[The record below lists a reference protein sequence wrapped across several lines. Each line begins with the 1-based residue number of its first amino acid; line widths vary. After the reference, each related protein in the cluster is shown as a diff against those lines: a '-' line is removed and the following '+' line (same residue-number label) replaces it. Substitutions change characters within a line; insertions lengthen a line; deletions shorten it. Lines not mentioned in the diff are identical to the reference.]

1 MSRHTFAVGRL
12 NPATRE
18 VQFVE
23 PRAAPLPGPWALK
36 AVVRAG
42 SANQTVGRSA
52 SVRGL
57 RRRHERLERT

>member
-23 PRAAPLPGPWALK
+23 PCAAPLPGPWSLK
-36 AVVRAG
+36 AVVGAG
-42 SANQTVGRSA
+42 SANQSVGRSTP
-52 SVRGL
+52 VRGP